1 MMRLRGAALPLLAC
15 ACIWPGAGTDPLEPV
30 DERGIVVFAERISAF
45 YGRLENMPLNSLTAF
60 EDPELRSYF
69 DGEREFSDYF
79 ASVAA
84 QVRDSFARQGVMGL
98 IGARLGRIEPGMV
111 EIELPFRPDL
121 TQQHGFFHAGV
132 TSTIAD
138 SAGGYAAFSLF
149 SADSSVL
156 TVEYKINLIAPA
168 DGDRLVAIGK
178 VVKPGRTLT
187 VCTFEVVAEKNGA
200 AKTCA
205 VGQQTIMCLAGR
217 PDTA

>member
-84 QVRDSFARQGVMGL
+84 QVREAGLRNTRSERVLIREFRFDDQGVAEVDITLQGRHKRGL
-98 IGARLGRIEPGMV
+98 RRGMV
-111 EIELPFRPDL
+111 EVQRTDTWRRVGGIWSLAPDKL
-121 TQQHGFFHAGV
+121 
-132 TSTIAD
+132 
-138 SAGGYAAFSLF
+138 
-149 SADSSVL
+149 
-156 TVEYKINLIAPA
+156 
-168 DGDRLVAIGK
+168 
-178 VVKPGRTLT
+178 
-187 VCTFEVVAEKNGA
+187 
-200 AKTCA
+200 
-205 VGQQTIMCLAGR
+205 
-217 PDTA
+217 

>member
-1 MMRLRGAALPLLAC
+1 MTGTFEPADPDYAARVKASF
-15 ACIWPGAGTDPLEPV
+15 G
-30 DERGIVVFAERISAF
+30 RQRI
-45 YGRLENMPLNSLTAF
+45 M
-60 EDPELRSYF
+60 D
-69 DGEREFSDYF
+69 
-79 ASVAA
+79 
-84 QVRDSFARQGVMGL
+84 L
-98 IGARLGRIEPGMV
+98 IGAELIRVEPGLV
-111 EIELPFRPDL
+111 EIGLPFKPEL

-149 SADSSVL
+149 PVDSSVL

-187 VCTFEVVAEKNGA
+187 VCNLKVDAEKDGVR
-200 AKTCA
+200 KTCA
-205 VGQQTIMCLAGR
+205 VGQQTIMCMAGR